1 MIICA
6 FPTSAHPLCVGAPS
20 GHWRVVRPESAES
33 QKTVISSDFET
44 FLKMLTAQMENQDP
58 LNPIESTDYA
68 TQLATFSGVEQQVQT
83 NDLLKSLSGQM
94 GVMGMA
100 QLSSWVGME
109 GRAAVSVPFDGSPI
123 TLDPVPRS
131 IADMAFLI
139 VRDASGAEVQR
150 SELGLQGGSMDWVG
164 VGVDG
169 APLPFAS
176 YSFEVEN
183 HSQGAV
189 VGSDPVA
196 VYSEIR
202 EARMEDGHTVLVF
215 EGGSKLSADEVT
227 AIRKGS

>member
-1 MIICA
+1 MDVTQTTPLPNA
-6 FPTSAHPLCVGAPS
+6 QTPSAGS
-20 GHWRVVRPESAES
+20 GPVSDEV

-83 NDLLKSLSGQM
+83 NDLLKSLGSQM

-100 QLSSWVGME
+100 QLSGWVGME

-131 IADMAFLI
+131 VADKAFLV
-139 VRDASGAEVQR
+139 VRDATGAEVQR
-150 SELGLQGGSMDWVG
+150 SELNLSGGAMDWVG
-164 VGVDG
+164 VASDG
-169 APLPFAS
+169 NPLPYAT

-189 VGSDPVA
+189 IGSDPVP
-196 VYSEIR
+196 VYAEIQ
-202 EARMEDGHTVLVF
+202 EARMEDGRTVLIF
-215 EGGSKLSADEVT
+215 EGGAKLAADEVT
-227 AIRKGS
+227 AIRKGG

>member
-1 MIICA
+1 MDVTQPTTPIGTA
-6 FPTSAHPLCVGAPS
+6 TTSAAP
-20 GHWRVVRPESAES
+20 GTS

-83 NDLLKSLSGQM
+83 NDLLKSLSSQM

-100 QLSSWVGME
+100 QLSGWVGME
-109 GRAAVSVPFDGSPI
+109 GRAEVPVSFDGSPI

-131 IADMAFLI
+131 VADRAFLI
-139 VRDASGAEVQR
+139 VRDATGAEVQR
-150 SELGLQGGSMDWVG
+150 SELSLTGGSMDWVG
-164 VGVDG
+164 VGADG
-169 APLPFAS
+169 SPLPFAT

-189 VGSDPVA
+189 IGSDPVA
-196 VYSEIR
+196 VYAEIQ
-202 EARMEDGHTVLVF
+202 EARIEDGQTMLIF
-215 EGGSKLSADEVT
+215 EGGSKLPAEDVT
-227 AIRKGS
+227 AIRKGG

>member
-1 MIICA
+1 MDVTQTTPLPNA
-6 FPTSAHPLCVGAPS
+6 QTPSAGS
-20 GHWRVVRPESAES
+20 GVASDEV

-83 NDLLKSLSGQM
+83 NDLLKSLGSQM

-100 QLSSWVGME
+100 QLSGWVGME

-131 IADMAFLI
+131 VADKAFLV
-139 VRDASGAEVQR
+139 VRDATGAEVQR
-150 SELGLQGGSMDWVG
+150 SELNLSGGAMDWVG
-164 VGVDG
+164 VASDG
-169 APLPFAS
+169 NPLPYAT

-189 VGSDPVA
+189 IGSDPVP
-196 VYSEIR
+196 VYAEIQ
-202 EARMEDGHTVLVF
+202 EARMEDGRTVLIF
-215 EGGSKLSADEVT
+215 EGGAKLAADEVT
-227 AIRKGS
+227 AIRKGG

>member
-1 MIICA
+1 MDVTQTTPLPNA
-6 FPTSAHPLCVGAPS
+6 QTPSAGS
-20 GHWRVVRPESAES
+20 GVASDEV

-83 NDLLKSLSGQM
+83 NDLLKSLGSQM

-100 QLSSWVGME
+100 QLSGWVGME

-131 IADMAFLI
+131 VADKAFLV
-139 VRDASGAEVQR
+139 VRDATGAEVQR
-150 SELGLQGGSMDWVG
+150 SELNLSGGAMDWVG
-164 VGVDG
+164 VASDG
-169 APLPFAS
+169 NPLPYAT

-189 VGSDPVA
+189 IGSDPVP
-196 VYSEIR
+196 VYAEIQ
-202 EARMEDGHTVLVF
+202 EARMEDGRTVLIF
-215 EGGSKLSADEVT
+215 DGGAILAAEEVT
-227 AIRKGS
+227 AIRKGG

>member
-1 MIICA
+1 MDVSQTA
-6 FPTSAHPLCVGAPS
+6 ASSAAATTGVAQGS
-20 GHWRVVRPESAES
+20 T

-83 NDLLKSLSGQM
+83 NDLLKAMGGQL

-100 QLSSWVGME
+100 QLSGWVGME

-123 TLDPVPRS
+123 TLDPTPRGV
-131 IADMAFLI
+131 ADRAFLV

-150 SELGLQGGSMDWVG
+150 SELSLNGGTMDWVG
-164 VGVDG
+164 VGSDG
-169 APLPFAS
+169 SPLPYGT

-183 HSQGAV
+183 LSQGAV
-189 VGSDPVA
+189 IGSDPVA
-196 VYSEIR
+196 VYAEIQ
-202 EARMEDGHTVLVF
+202 EARIENGQTMLIF
-215 EGGSKLSADEVT
+215 EGGAKLPADDVT
-227 AIRKGS
+227 AIRKGG